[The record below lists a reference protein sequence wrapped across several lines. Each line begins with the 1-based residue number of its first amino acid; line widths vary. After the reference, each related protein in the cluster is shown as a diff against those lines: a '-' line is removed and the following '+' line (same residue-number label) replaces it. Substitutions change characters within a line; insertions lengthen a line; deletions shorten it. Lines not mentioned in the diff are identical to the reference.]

1 MTAVVHR
8 AAADLLHE
16 AGQRYTDQ
24 RRRLVELLARAG
36 RPGSIPEILRAGR
49 GLKQSSVYRNLA
61 ELERAGIV
69 HRVVTDEEFGRWE
82 LSEALA
88 GHHHHLV
95 CSSCGRVE
103 DAVMPAGFERSL
115 DRTLDGLARDA
126 GFAHLRHRLDLIG
139 LCADC
144 AVAAEGA
151 ATG

>member
-1 MTAVVHR
+1 MSAVDHG
-8 AAADLLHE
+8 AAADLLHG

-61 ELERAGIV
+61 ELERAGVV

-103 DAVMPAGFERSL
+103 DAVMPTRFERSL
-115 DRTLDGLARDA
+115 DKTLDGLAREA

-139 LCADC
+139 LCTDC
-144 AVAAEGA
+144 AARRGIA

>member
-1 MTAVVHR
+1 VSVVVHR
-8 AAADLLHE
+8 AAADMLHG
-16 AGQRYTDQ
+16 AGQRYTNQ
-24 RRRLVELLARAG
+24 RRRLVELLMRAG
-36 RPGSIPEILRAGR
+36 GPGSIPEILGAGR

-61 ELERAGIV
+61 ELERAGV
-69 HRVVTDEEFGRWE
+69 VSRVVTDEEFGRWE

-103 DAVMPAGFERSL
+103 DAVMPSGFERSL
-115 DRTLDGLARDA
+115 DRTLDGLARGA

-144 AVAAEGA
+144 AND
-151 ATG
+151 ATA